1 MLSITTDELSTEPQS
16 SLRRI
21 LRFIGATPD
30 CAGLLEEGQLP
41 LLNPARSKGRK
52 NVAAPNWSD
61 ELKQKTNDL
70 IHPDSERFLASTGR
84 PSTAWSWDWAHSQIK
99 RSDPT
104 TGPAAAGAGR
114 GSL

>member
-30 CAGLLEEGQLP
+30 WAGLLEGGQLP

-61 ELKQKTNDL
+61 ELKQKTIDL
-70 IHPDSERFLASTGR
+70 IS
-84 PSTAWSWDWAHSQIK
+84 PSVNVSWPAQAALQRLELGLGPFSDQAF
-99 RSDPT
+99 RSNH
-104 TGPAAAGAGR
+104 
-114 GSL
+114 

>member
-41 LLNPARSKGRK
+41 LLIQRGQK
-52 NVAAPNWSD
+52 D
-61 ELKQKTNDL
+61 EKTMQR
-70 IHPDSERFLASTGR
+70 PTGAT
-84 PSTAWSWDWAHSQIK
+84 SSNKDH
-99 RSDPT
+99 
-104 TGPAAAGAGR
+104 
-114 GSL
+114 